1 MKKSERNE
9 TTGSRVTLLDIAAA
23 TGYSRATISL
33 VMRDSPLVADKT
45 RKHVEQTAAALGYI
59 YNRGAASL
67 RSQKS
72 HIVGVSIT
80 DLTNPYFAELTAAAE
95 EGLLKV
101 GRMALLS
108 HNSESVEKQTS
119 FINTMRE
126 YNVDGLLLCPAINT
140 PVASIRSLNQL
151 RIPFVFLSR
160 YLKGVKADFVGND
173 NQKGLYLATRHLLSQ
188 GHRRVAMVCSN
199 ELTSTGRER
208 LSGYVNALQDSG
220 LPLDSR
226 LIYEAAPTRKNGYLA
241 IGELLKLKNAPTAA
255 VCFNDVSAF
264 GVMLGLQHEGLQAGR
279 DFAVFG
285 HDNISEAGLWLPGL
299 SSIGI
304 EVNEMGKRAAE
315 VLLERIQDPDRPA
328 QRVVLSP
335 KLILRE
341 SSEFIG

>member
-1 MKKSERNE
+1 MKKKERNE
-9 TTGSRVTLLDIAAA
+9 AAGSRVTLLDIAAA

-33 VMRDSPLVADKT
+33 VMRNSPLVAEDT
-45 RKHVEQTAAALGYI
+45 RKRVEQAAAELGYI

-108 HNSESVEKQTS
+108 HNSESVEKQAS

-140 PVASIRSLNQL
+140 PVAAIRSLNQL

-160 YLKGVKADFVGND
+160 YVKGVKADFVGND
-173 NQKGLYLATRHLLSQ
+173 NHKGLYLATSHLLSQ

-208 LSGYVNALQDSG
+208 LSGYIQALQDNG
-220 LPLDSR
+220 LAVDQN

-241 IGELLKLKNAPTAA
+241 IGNLLKMKSPPTAA

-264 GVMLGLQHEGLQAGR
+264 GVMLGLQHAGLQAGQ

-299 SSIGI
+299 SSVGI
-304 EVNEMGKRAAE
+304 EVSEMGRYAAE
-315 VLLERIQDPDRPA
+315 VLLERINHPDRPT

-341 SSEFIG
+341 SSKCSR